1 MTAPRQ
7 WMAALD
13 VEGVLTPEVWIAV
26 AEATGIDS
34 LRRTTREEPDYEALM
49 NKRLAAL
56 DEHGI
61 TMSQISEVISG
72 LEPLEGAR
80 AFLDELR
87 SRTPVVLLSDTF
99 EEFGRPLMDRLG
111 CPLLLCHRLEIAED
125 RIVGYRLRMADQKVH
140 AVRAFRSLN
149 YRVAAVGD
157 AYNDLTMLAA
167 ADAGI
172 LFRPPAALAERIGQ
186 YPQCTE
192 YGELLRLIAEAMES
206 AADPADPEP
215 R

>member
-1 MTAPRQ
+1 MIAPRQ

-26 AEATGIDS
+26 AEATGIDF
-34 LRRTTREEPDYEALM
+34 LRRTTREEPDYESLM
-49 NKRLAAL
+49 DKRLAVLA
-56 DEHGI
+56 DNGI
-61 TMSQISEVISG
+61 SMSQIAAVISG

-99 EEFGRPLMDRLG
+99 EQFGQPLMRLLG
-111 CPLLLCHRLEIAED
+111 WPLLLCHRLEVAQD
-125 RIVGYRLRMADQKVH
+125 RITGYRLRMTDQKVQ

-149 YRVAAVGD
+149 YRVVAVGD
-157 AYNDLTMLAA
+157 AYNDLSMLAA

-172 LFRPPAALAERIGQ
+172 LFRPPAPLAARIGQ

-192 YGELLRLIAEAMES
+192 YDELLRLIAEAMDSETPGLE
-206 AADPADPEP
+206 AP
-215 R
+215 